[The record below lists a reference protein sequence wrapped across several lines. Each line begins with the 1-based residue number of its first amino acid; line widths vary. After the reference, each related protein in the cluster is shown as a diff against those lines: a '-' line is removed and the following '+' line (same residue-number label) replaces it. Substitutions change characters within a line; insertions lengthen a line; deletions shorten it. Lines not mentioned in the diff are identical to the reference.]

1 MKERRD
7 RRKFSKEFKAE
18 AVSMSA
24 KRSLS
29 EVAES
34 LDIDVSLLSRWRRE
48 TEQEGADAFRGN
60 GNRTALEE
68 ELRRLRKENADLR
81 EEKDILKKAA
91 AYFAKY
97 HK

>member
-1 MKERRD
+1 MKARRD

-18 AVSMSA
+18 AVAMSA
-24 KRSLS
+24 KRSLT

-34 LDIDVSLLSRWRRE
+34 LGVDASLICRWKRE
-48 TEQEGADAFRGN
+48 AERDGAEAFRGN
-60 GNRTALEE
+60 GNRTELEE
-68 ELRRLRKENADLR
+68 ELRRLRKENADLK

>member
-1 MKERRD
+1 MEKRAPRS
-7 RRKFSKEFKAE
+7 KFSKEFKAE
-18 AVSMSA
+18 AVRLCETRSMT
-24 KRSLS
+24 

-34 LDIDVSLLSRWRRE
+34 LGVTPSLLCRWRRAAE
-48 TEQEGADAFRGN
+48 RDGSDAFRGN
-60 GNRTALEE
+60 GKRRASEE
-68 ELRRLRKENADLR
+68 EIRQLRKRIADLE

>member
-1 MKERRD
+1 METRNP

-18 AVSMSA
+18 AVRLCET
-24 KRSLS
+24 RSPT

-34 LDIDVSLLSRWRRE
+34 LGVTPSLLSRWRSDAERD
-48 TEQEGADAFRGN
+48 GSDAFRGN

-81 EEKDILKKAA
+81 EDKDILKKAA